1 MSLFIALLVCAAS
14 AMAQTLPLVH
24 RSPVPSLP
32 PPETYFFDGTP
43 DGFAAALDDY
53 ATYQPRSPETL
64 FLVAELQHD
73 ALIKDHYIGKLVSE
87 VHRVDI
93 NFANDAFALTT
104 FYNTRQTKRHVVFDF
119 V

>member
-1 MSLFIALLVCAAS
+1 MSLFLALLIWAAG
-14 AMAQTLPLVH
+14 ATAQVLPHVH
-24 RSPVPSLP
+24 RSPVPSLL

-43 DGFAAALDDY
+43 DGFAAALDNF

-64 FLVAELQHD
+64 FLVVELQHD
-73 ALIKDHYIGKLVSE
+73 ALIKGHSIGKLVSE
-87 VHRVDI
+87 VHRIDI
-93 NFANDAFALTT
+93 NFSNDAFALTT